1 MRNFIIFGPPGAG
14 KGTQAQKIANE
25 FNLHHLSTGALLRE
39 EISRQTEIGQK
50 VQKIMDQGGL
60 VDDSIVNTIVKDKIT
75 QNSQGDGFI
84 FDGYPRTMAQA
95 KNLDALLNAKALP
108 LVLNL
113 EVEEKELMERLK
125 LRGQESGRS
134 DDKEETIKNRLRL
147 YSEQTRPLLDFYAR
161 QKRLISV
168 NGQGTIEEV
177 FQLLRNQIK

>member
-1 MRNFIIFGPPGAG
+1 
-14 KGTQAQKIANE
+14 
-25 FNLHHLSTGALLRE
+25 
-39 EISRQTEIGQK
+39 
-50 VQKIMDQGGL
+50 
-60 VDDSIVNTIVKDKIT
+60 
-75 QNSQGDGFI
+75 
-84 FDGYPRTMAQA
+84 
-95 KNLDALLNAKALP
+95 
-108 LVLNL
+108 L

-134 DDKEETIKNRLRL
+134 DDNEKTVKNRLRL

>member
-60 VDDSIVNTIVKDKIT
+60 VDDSIVNAIVKDKIT

-95 KNLDALLNAKALP
+95 KNLDALLTAKALP

-134 DDKEETIKNRLRL
+134 DDNEKTVKNRLRL

-168 NGQGTIEEV
+168 NGQSTIEEV

>member
-95 KNLDALLNAKALP
+95 KNLDALLNVKALP